1 MPSKTVVFVHGNFV
15 TAKCWDDWAARYRA
29 RGYDCIQVEY
39 PLRDKPVEE
48 LRRIHPDPALGKL
61 GLPEVLE
68 HHIAIIKALP
78 EKPIVM
84 GHSFGGM
91 MTQLLVDRDLHA
103 AAVAIDSVPV
113 PGVLTMKWSFFRSL
127 WPVVNPLIP
136 ASRPYLMTR
145 DQFRYT
151 FANNMSEAD
160 GQAAYDALVVP
171 ESRLLGRGALG
182 SYAKVDFARR
192 RAPLLMIAGEQDNIM
207 PASLN
212 RTNYEKYKRASP
224 SVTEFKEFPGRSHM
238 ILGQKGWQEVADF
251 ALDWAEKAQAAN

>member
-1 MPSKTVVFVHGNFV
+1 MPSKKVVFVHGNFV
-15 TAKCWDDWAARYRA
+15 TAKCWDEWAARYQA
-29 RGYDCIQVEY
+29 RGYDCIQIEY
-39 PLRDKPVEE
+39 PLRDKPVAE
-48 LRRIHPDPALGKL
+48 LRRIHPDPALGRL

-68 HHIAIIKALP
+68 HHVAIIKALP

-91 MTQLLVDRDLHA
+91 LTQLLVQRDLHS

-113 PGVLTMKWSFFRSL
+113 PGVVTLKWSFLRSL
-127 WPVVNPLIP
+127 WPIVNPLVP

-151 FANNMSEAD
+151 FANNMSEED
-160 GQAAYDALVVP
+160 GQAAYEALVVP
-171 ESRLLGRGALG
+171 ESRLLARGAL
-182 SYAKVDFARR
+182 SSFAKVDFAKK

-212 RTNYEKYKRASP
+212 RTNYEKYKKKSP
-224 SVTEFKEFPGRSHM
+224 SITDFKEFPGRSHM
-238 ILGQKGWQEVADF
+238 ILGQKGWEEVADY
-251 ALDWAEKAQAAN
+251 ALDWAERAQNRH